1 MVEALKL
8 ASETIASIVC
18 TDTVKGVD
26 AGCGGGWGVGP
37 GASAPPASLAMFWD
51 YELWNI
57 NYSKLI
63 KIVLNSTQA

>member
-1 MVEALKL
+1 M

-18 TDTVKGVD
+18 ADTVKSVD
-26 AGCGGGWGVGP
+26 TGGGGGGGGSWHEGF
-37 GASAPPASLAMFWD
+37 SPPASPAMFWD